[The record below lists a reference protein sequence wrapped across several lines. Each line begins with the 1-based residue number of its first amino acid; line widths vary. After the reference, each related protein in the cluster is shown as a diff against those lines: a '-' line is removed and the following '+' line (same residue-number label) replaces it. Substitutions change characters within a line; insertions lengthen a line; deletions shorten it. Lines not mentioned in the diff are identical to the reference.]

1 MKRSGKNLGQY
12 SRSFSW
18 LNSKEFLNQY
28 LSFCKDGWTFAI
40 DFPKKT
46 FNTKSLLNFN
56 KKLQELDGLIYL
68 AKDSVLDESSFK
80 LMYKKFNEWEKVV
93 KYYDPKNLF
102 QSQISHRLGLKN
114 W

>member
-1 MKRSGKNLGQY
+1 MLIKNNNPILCSVKRLTDGEG
-12 SRSFSW
+12 
-18 LNSKEFLNQY
+18 Y

-93 KYYDPKNLF
+93 KFYDPK
-102 QSQISHRLGLKN
+102 ISSNHKYLIGLD
-114 W
+114 